1 MTQEITEE
9 ERRLAESPRLA
20 NDLGEDADA
29 EPADLYDQES
39 TDIELLVD
47 VGGFEAVLGDDLQ
60 QLDLNEPGPEAEE
73 EV

>member
-20 NDLGEDADA
+20 NDLGEAADA